1 MIRDEELKALAK
13 EKFSYFRILEKKH
26 QELDA
31 SYKKVQ
37 GNK

>member
-1 MIRDEELKALAK
+1 MIRGEELKALAK
-13 EKFSYFRILEKKH
+13 EKFPYFRILEKKH
-26 QELDA
+26 QELNA